1 MKVQELREVR
11 EVGEPGEARR
21 LNASAFILFLALPLL
36 TAVPALAQTVPAPA
50 TAAPAAAPMV
60 QKLFRAD
67 SKVGFVDLQR
77 IFNESAY
84 GKQGIAKIGAL
95 QKSLADGLTA
105 RSRDMQALSDKIKAQ
120 QTIVAPAVWLEW
132 NGDLQ
137 RMQREAQFAE
147 QEANMQ
153 VEQLQQR
160 LLANFEILVRPVIES
175 VRAEKNLWAIFAVQ
189 PVQDGAGTLSLI
201 AADPA
206 IDLSAEVVA
215 LLDRQSK

>member
-1 MKVQELREVR
+1 MK
-11 EVGEPGEARR
+11 
-21 LNASAFILFLALPLL
+21 ASMPRFVTAAILFVG
-36 TAVPALAQTVPAPA
+36 TAIPATAQTVPAQAP
-50 TAAPAAAPMV
+50 AAPAAPSMV

-95 QKSLADGLTA
+95 QKTLTDGLTA
-105 RSRDMQALSDKIKAQ
+105 RSREIQALSEKIKTQ
-120 QTIVAPAVWLEW
+120 QNIVAPAVWLEW

-147 QEANMQ
+147 QEANLQ

-160 LLANFEILVRPVIES
+160 LLANFEAMVRPVIES
-175 VRAEKNLWAIFAVQ
+175 VRTEKNLWAIFSVQ
-189 PVQDGAGTLSLI
+189 PAQDGAGTLSLI

-215 LLDRQSK
+215 LLNKQSK

>member
-1 MKVQELREVR
+1 M
-11 EVGEPGEARR
+11 PR
-21 LNASAFILFLALPLL
+21 LVSAAILFLVMMPL
-36 TAVPALAQTVPAPA
+36 
-50 TAAPAAAPMV
+50 PAAAQTAPPQAPAPPAATSMV

-95 QKSLADGLTA
+95 QKTLTDGLTA
-105 RSRDMQALSDKIKAQ
+105 RSREIQAVSEKIKTQ
-120 QTIVAPAVWLEW
+120 QNIVAPALWLEW

-137 RMQREAQFAE
+137 RMQRESQFAE

-160 LLANFEILVRPVIES
+160 LLANFEAMVRPVIES
-175 VRAEKNLWAIFAVQ
+175 VRSEKNLWAIFAVQ
-189 PVQDGAGTLSLI
+189 PAQDGAGTVSLI
-201 AADPA
+201 AVDPA

-215 LLDRQSK
+215 LLNRQSK

>member
-1 MKVQELREVR
+1 MKVSMQRFVSL
-11 EVGEPGEARR
+11 AT
-21 LNASAFILFLALPLL
+21 AFLVQTPM
-36 TAVPALAQTVPAPA
+36 LAQAQTAPPQ
-50 TAAPAAAPMV
+50 TPAAPASAPMV

-95 QKSLADGLTA
+95 QKTLGDGLSA
-105 RSRDMQALSDKIKAQ
+105 RARDMQALSEKIKTQ
-120 QTIVAPAVWLEW
+120 QTVVAPAVLLEW
-132 NGDLQ
+132 NSDFQ

-147 QEANMQ
+147 QEAQAQ
-153 VEQLQQR
+153 VDQLQQR
-160 LLANFEILVRPVIES
+160 LLANFEALVRPVIES
-175 VRAEKNLWAIFAVQ
+175 VRTEKNLWAIFALQ
-189 PVQDGAGTLSLI
+189 PAQESAGTLSLI

-215 LLDRQSK
+215 LLNRQSKD